1 MTRDGPKLRNTTS
14 CQTNRGEYDYPERD
28 EWDRAGSLARYRRI
42 RLEATAGRPA
52 LGRGTPHALLGD
64 MALFSIIGSTV
75 LRYWFGTRSPH
86 GCARSMLEVVSGPE
100 SKKSKKAVAM
110 VVVRD
115 SKV

>member
-1 MTRDGPKLRNTTS
+1 MTIRRGTS
-14 CQTNRGEYDYPERD
+14 GIE
-28 EWDRAGSLARYRRI
+28 AGSLARYRRI
-42 RLEATAGRPA
+42 CLEATAGRAA
-52 LGRGTPHALLGD
+52 LGRGTPHALRSG
-64 MALFSIIGSTV
+64 MALFSIVGSTV